1 DGNGEAASS
10 SDDGITIAL
19 ATEPNTLDGQRS
31 SDGNARI
38 VIQNIAEEL
47 VQRDPSGDLIPGLA
61 AELPESVG
69 ERAWRVELRDGVT
82 FHNGEELAADLVV
95 ANLERAIDPDA
106 GSENMD
112 VIGTVESIEAIDS
125 MTVEVITIVLYPLV
139 RSRLAATRR
148 IDISVLDG
156 AGAA

>member
-1 DGNGEAASS
+1 GSAVMLGQFDSKGDDFMSRIRVLIPTTIAGCLVLAACGGGDGNGEAASS

-95 ANLERAIDPDA
+95 A
-106 GSENMD
+106 
-112 VIGTVESIEAIDS
+112 
-125 MTVEVITIVLYPLV
+125 
-139 RSRLAATRR
+139 
-148 IDISVLDG
+148 
-156 AGAA
+156 